1 MKAEL
6 LKIAEAVVGKAAA
19 GEQVEVVTV
28 HGKETEI
35 RVYQGEI
42 ESFTAAESQGV
53 GIRVVQDGRQGMAYA
68 GSLDSDVLN
77 ETLEEARDN
86 ASFGTPD
93 EFQAIAE
100 PDGVESVSLDL
111 LDPSLANFANEEKIA
126 MAIDLER
133 SILQA
138 DTRIIGVES
147 TDYVDSIN
155 TSAIVTSTGIR
166 RANQE
171 GGCYV
176 AASSLA
182 SDGVDTQTGFGYSVG
197 RSPTNLDIGKASA
210 DATER
215 ATRLLGAKKTESG
228 RMTVIL
234 DPYVTAQF
242 LGIIG
247 STLSGEALLKGRS
260 LFADRDGDQVAPNFL
275 TLIDDPTDID
285 AFTAT
290 EADGEGLASR
300 KNTLIDQGS
309 LCGFLHNTYTARALG
324 TASTGSAVRSYNSSP
339 GAGPLALK
347 LTPGECSQLELIEQV
362 GEGILIQGVAGLHSG
377 VNPVSGD
384 FSAGAEGL
392 MIRKGDLAEPVRE
405 VTVASTLQRMLLDI
419 QNIGNDLERLPM
431 KSSGVS
437 IVVDDIMVSGV

>member
-1 MKAEL
+1 MKDEL
-6 LKIAEAVVGKAAA
+6 LKTAASIVDQA
-19 GEQVEVVTV
+19 TNGEQVEVVVV
-28 HGKETEI
+28 HGRETEI

-42 ESFTAAESQGV
+42 ESFTAAESQGI
-53 GIRVVQDGRQGMAYA
+53 GIRVVNDFRQGMAYA
-68 GSLDSDVLN
+68 GSLDDSVLE

-93 EFQAIAE
+93 EFLAIAE
-100 PDGVESVSLDL
+100 PDGVNSISLEL
-111 LDPSLANFANEEKIA
+111 LNPELNSFANEDKISLAIELEK
-126 MAIDLER
+126 
-133 SILQA
+133 SISES
-138 DTRIIGVES
+138 DPRIIGVES

-155 TSAIVTSTGIR
+155 TSAIVTTSGIS
-166 RANQE
+166 RASEE
-171 GGCYV
+171 GGCYL

-182 SDGVDTQTGFGYSVG
+182 SDGTDTQTGFGYSVG
-197 RSPTNLDIGKASA
+197 RSPAQLQIEKASSE
-210 DATER
+210 ATER
-215 ATRLLGAKKTESG
+215 ATRLLGAKKAESG

-260 LFADRDGDQVAPNFL
+260 LFADREGDQIGPEFL
-275 TLIDDPTDID
+275 TLIDDPTDAE

-300 KNTLIDQGS
+300 KNMLIDRGS
-309 LCGFLHNTYTARALG
+309 LNGFLHNSYTARALG
-324 TASTGSAVRSYNSSP
+324 KVSTGSAVRSYNSSP
-339 GAGPLALK
+339 GAGPLALS
-347 LTPGECSQLELIEQV
+347 LVPGESNQTELIQQV

-392 MIRKGDLAEPVRE
+392 MIRKGQLAEPVRE
-405 VTVASTLQRMLLDI
+405 VTIASTLQRMLLDI
-419 QNIGNDLERLPM
+419 QSIGSDLERLPM
-431 KSSGVS
+431 RSSGVS
-437 IVVDDIMVSGV
+437 IVVKDVMVSGA

>member
-6 LKIAEAVVGKAAA
+6 LKIAEAVVGKATA

>member
-1 MKAEL
+1 MKTEL
-6 LKIAEAVVGKAAA
+6 LRIAEGVASQAIE
-19 GEQVEVVTV
+19 GEQVEVVAV

-53 GIRVVQDGRQGMAYA
+53 GIRVVCDGKQGMAYA
-68 GSLDSDVLN
+68 GSLDRSVLK

-86 ASFGTPD
+86 ASFGTSD

-100 PDGVESVSLDL
+100 PDGVDSVSLEL
-111 LDPSLANFANEEKIA
+111 LNPALSSFANEEKIA
-126 MAIDLER
+126 MAVDLEK
-133 SILQA
+133 SIIGS
-138 DTRIIGVES
+138 DPRIIGVES

-155 TSAIVTSTGIR
+155 TSAIVTTTGIH
-166 RANQE
+166 RASQE
-171 GGCYV
+171 GGCYL

-197 RSPTNLDIGKASA
+197 RSPDQLDVQKASS
-210 DATER
+210 DAAER
-215 ATRLLGAKKTESG
+215 ATRLLGAKKADSG
-228 RMTVIL
+228 KMTVIL

-260 LFADRDGDQVAPNFL
+260 LFADRDGDQVGPNFL
-275 TLIDDPTDID
+275 TLIDDPTDAD

-300 KNTLIDQGS
+300 RNILIDNGF
-309 LCGFLHNTYTARALG
+309 LNGFLHNSYTARALG
-324 TASTGSAVRSYNSSP
+324 KSSTGSAVRSYNSSP
-339 GAGPLALK
+339 GAGPLALT
-347 LTPGECSQLELIEQV
+347 LIPGVSSQEELIEEV
-362 GEGILIQGVAGLHSG
+362 GEGMLIQGVAGLHSG
-377 VNPVSGD
+377 VHPVSGD

-392 MIRKGDLAEPVRE
+392 MIREGQIAEPVRE
-405 VTVASTLQRMLLDI
+405 VTIASTLQRMLLDI
-419 QNIGNDLERLPM
+419 QSVGNDLERLPM
-431 KSSGVS
+431 RSSGVS
-437 IVVDDIMVSGV
+437 IVVNDIMVSGV

>member
-6 LKIAEAVVGKAAA
+6 LKIAESVVSQAVE
-19 GEQVEVVTV
+19 GEQVEVVAV
-28 HGKETEI
+28 HGKETEV

-53 GIRVVQDGRQGMAYA
+53 GIRIVHDGRQGMAYA
-68 GSLDSDVLN
+68 GSLDVDVLA

-93 EFQAIAE
+93 EFQAIAN
-100 PDGVESVSLDL
+100 PDGVESVSLEL
-111 LDPSLANFANEEKIA
+111 LDPSLSEFANEEKIA

-133 SILQA
+133 SILA
-138 DTRIIGVES
+138 SDTRIIGVES

-166 RANQE
+166 RASQE
-171 GGCYV
+171 GGCYI

-197 RSPTNLDIGKASA
+197 RSPASLDVVKASS

-215 ATRLLGAKKTESG
+215 ATRLLGAKKADSG

-260 LFADRDGDQVAPNFL
+260 LFADRDGDQVAPSFL
-275 TLIDDPTDID
+275 TLIDDPTDVD

-300 KNTLIDQGS
+300 RNVLIDQGC
-309 LCGFLHNTYTARALG
+309 LNGFLHNSYTARALG
-324 TASTGSAVRSYNSSP
+324 KSSTGSAVRSYNSSP
-339 GAGPLALK
+339 GAGPLALT
-347 LTPGECSQLELIEQV
+347 LTPGRCSQSELIQQV
-362 GEGILIQGVAGLHSG
+362 GEGMLIQGVAGLHSG

-392 MIRKGDLAEPVRE
+392 MIREGCLAEPVRE
-405 VTVASTLQRMLLDI
+405 ITIASTLQRMLLDI
-419 QNIGNDLERLPM
+419 QTIGNDLERLPM

>member
-6 LKIAEAVVGKAAA
+6 LKIADQVASQAIE
-19 GEQVEVVTV
+19 GEQVEVVAV

-53 GIRVVQDGRQGMAYA
+53 GIRVVSEGRQGMAYA
-68 GSLDSDVLN
+68 GSLDRNVLR

-93 EFQAIAE
+93 EFQAVAE
-100 PDGVESVSLDL
+100 PDGVDSVSLEL
-111 LDPSLANFANEEKIA
+111 LDPALSGFANEEKIA

-133 SILQA
+133 SIIES
-138 DTRIIGVES
+138 DPRIIGVES
-147 TDYVDSIN
+147 TDYADSIN
-155 TSAIVTSTGIR
+155 TSAIVTTTGIR
-166 RANQE
+166 RASQE
-171 GGCYV
+171 GGCYL

-182 SDGVDTQTGFGYSVG
+182 SDGGDTQTGFGYSVG
-197 RSPTNLDIGKASA
+197 RNPGQLDIGKASS

-215 ATRLLGAKKTESG
+215 ATRLLGAKKANSG

-260 LFADRDGDQVAPNFL
+260 LFADRDGDQVAPDFL
-275 TLIDDPTDID
+275 TLIDDPTDAD

-300 KNTLIDQGS
+300 RNVLIDHGS
-309 LCGFLHNTYTARALG
+309 LNGFLHNSYTARALR
-324 TASTGSAVRSYNSSP
+324 TSSTGSAVRSYNSSP
-339 GAGPLALK
+339 GAGPHALALI
-347 LTPGECSQLELIEQV
+347 PGVSSQRELIEGV
-362 GEGILIQGVAGLHSG
+362 GEGMLIQGVAGLHSG

-392 MIRKGDLAEPVRE
+392 MIRGGQIAEPVRE
-405 VTVASTLQRMLLDI
+405 VTIASTLQRMLLDI

-431 KSSGVS
+431 RASGVS
-437 IVVDDIMVSGV
+437 IVVEDIMVSGV